1 MSVVCLLINFFLKVI
16 LPFFQ
21 WKRSAHAFLIVFQS
35 FFWIFSIT
43 ICFYWFIFT
52 FLTVLIIK
60 SGSLVSFPWG
70 ILTLHVRCYH
80 TLRMIYKRFDRTCKM
95 IWVNL
100 LSLTSR
106 HWSFIFIFFPR
117 ISSTWSISSPW
128 NLWPL
133 SAIFFQCT
141 VLSIGKRRNSIQY
154 FGLRKFLQSQSFII
168 IFNNHNSLVYFFNL
182 L

>member
-52 FLTVLIIK
+52 F
-60 SGSLVSFPWG
+60 
-70 ILTLHVRCYH
+70 LHVRCYH

-141 VLSIGKRRNSIQY
+141 VLSIRKRRNSIQY

>member
-1 MSVVCLLINFFLKVI
+1 MVFLRLIYFFLKMI

-21 WKRSAHAFLIVFQS
+21 WKRSAHAILIIFQS

-43 ICFYWFIFT
+43 ICFYWFIIT
-52 FLTVLIIK
+52 FLTILIIK
-60 SGSLVSFPWG
+60 SRSLTGFSRS
-70 ILTLHVRCYH
+70 ILTLHMSCTY
-80 TLRMIYKRFDRTCKM
+80 TLSMIYKRSYRTCKM

-141 VLSIGKRRNSIQY
+141 VLSIRKRRNSIQY